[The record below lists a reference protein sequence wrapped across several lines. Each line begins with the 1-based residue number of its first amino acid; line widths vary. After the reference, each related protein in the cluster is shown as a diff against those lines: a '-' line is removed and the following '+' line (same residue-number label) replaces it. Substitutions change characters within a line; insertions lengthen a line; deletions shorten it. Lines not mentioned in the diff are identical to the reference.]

1 MGKGDELID
10 FARFKFCSK
19 KTVTAV
25 EKSCSGMEGNIGLR
39 VPDSL
44 FNSINNLKIGNDVDF
59 GVLCS
64 KTCEVGSMY
73 GASLDLA
80 CIEQL
85 VETLTFKSD

>member
-1 MGKGDELID
+1 MISLD
-10 FARFKFCSK
+10 SNSVQK

-25 EKSCSGMEGNIGLR
+25 EKSCSGMEGNIGLS

-59 GVLCS
+59 GIFCS
-64 KTCEVGSMY
+64 KTCELGLMC

>member
-1 MGKGDELID
+1 MSSLD
-10 FARFKFCSK
+10 SNSVQK

-25 EKSCSGMEGNIGLR
+25 EKSCSGMEGNIGLS

-59 GVLCS
+59 GIFYS
-64 KTCEVGSMY
+64 KTCELGLMY